1 MAGWLEGEIIAR
13 ESALHYYRMG
23 SPEKPTVLL
32 LHGFTDSGLCWL
44 RFANGLAAD
53 YDVIMTDAVGYGKSG
68 DLSHG
73 FRERAVAD
81 VLAIMD
87 ALGLD
92 RPALVGHSMGG
103 ATSAGVAAVAPD
115 RVRALVLED
124 PGWRDDP
131 TPSGDPAL
139 PSSNPY
145 AEWVRNFQTLSP
157 EERVREAAAK
167 EPNWDESEM
176 PPWIESKV
184 QFDTTGFDHP
194 RPSPNPW
201 RAVAAKVVC
210 PTLLVTSDPARGGII
225 TPSQAEEIM
234 GLLAHGQVANIPD
247 AGHNIRRDNYAP
259 FREAV
264 MAFLAET
271 VGK

>member
-1 MAGWLEGEIIAR
+1 MAGWLEGEIVSR

-44 RFANGLAAD
+44 RFANDLAAD
-53 YDVIMTDAVGYGKSG
+53 YDVIMTDAVGHGRSG

-81 VLAIMD
+81 VLAVLD
-87 ALGLD
+87 TLALD

-103 ATSAGVAAVAPD
+103 ATAAGVAAAAPE

-145 AEWVRNFQTLSP
+145 AEWVRNFQTLAP
-157 EERVREAAAK
+157 EERARQAAAK
-167 EPNWDESEM
+167 EPNWDESEL
-176 PPWIESKV
+176 PPWIASKV
-184 QFDTTGFDHP
+184 QFDLTGFDQP

-201 RAVAAKVVC
+201 REVAANVVC
-210 PTLLVTSDPARGGII
+210 PTLLVTSEPARGGII
-225 TPSQAEEIM
+225 TRSQAQEILR
-234 GLLAHGQVANIPD
+234 LLANGREANILD

-259 FREAV
+259 FHDV
-264 MAFLAET
+264 VVAFLGE
-271 VGK
+271 